1 VSDDDLEGAGV
12 LPARLSIVTLCTD
25 NAARSV
31 MAGSMLEV
39 RAEAEGLALKIL
51 TAGTHSV
58 DGQPMS
64 ARTRSAMMAIDAL
77 ESISYGRHRSHQ
89 LTDADLVGADL
100 VMAMEADHVRYV
112 RRHHPQAAGRTATL
126 IRLCATMSSGPQPFA
141 ERMAACGFGEV
152 ELGDDEDV
160 ADPAGGDEG
169 VYLVCARQLWEL
181 TGEFIALL

>member
-1 VSDDDLEGAGV
+1 
-12 LPARLSIVTLCTD
+12 
-25 NAARSV
+25 
-31 MAGSMLEV
+31 
-39 RAEAEGLALKIL
+39 
-51 TAGTHSV
+51 
-58 DGQPMS
+58 
-64 ARTRSAMMAIDAL
+64 
-77 ESISYGRHRSHQ
+77 
-89 LTDADLVGADL
+89 
-100 VMAMEADHVRYV
+100 MAMEADHVRYV